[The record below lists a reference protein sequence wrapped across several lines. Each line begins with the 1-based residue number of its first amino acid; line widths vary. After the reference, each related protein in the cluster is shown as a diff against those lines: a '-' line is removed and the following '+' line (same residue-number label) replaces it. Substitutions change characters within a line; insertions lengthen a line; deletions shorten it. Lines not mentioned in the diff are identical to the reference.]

1 MAKDRYVYP
10 AIFDYANDGISIE
23 FPDLPGCFPCA
34 HTTEEAVQNAREAM
48 ALHLYGLEQD
58 GDPIPVPTLI
68 NKLRVDE
75 NQAVVLVEAW
85 MPPFRDEM
93 EQRAVKKT
101 LTIPKWLDDL
111 AQERHVNFSH
121 LLQDALREYLGV
133 TKKHH

>member
-23 FPDLPGCFPCA
+23 FPDLPGCLPCA
-34 HTTEEAVQNAREAM
+34 HTTEEAVQNARVAM

-58 GDPIPVPTLI
+58 GDPIPAPTLI

-121 LLQDALREYLGV
+121 LLQNALREYLGV
-133 TKKHH
+133 TNKH